1 MSRSPKYSLRGLEG
15 RRMLG
20 VDGRLV
26 LVEGISDMRVYGR
39 FVDDR
44 SRLLPVEDVA
54 KTRSNRD
61 ALVSMSTDYPEHSFI
76 VDEDLMSFAE
86 KESQDSLPENLATT
100 WELNDIE
107 CWAFHALEG
116 GGQLDSIG
124 IKDDDVRLALWASR
138 KLGSLRLISRR
149 MEKGDSASRWRL
161 DFNRCKERMMQSG
174 PRLHMGYDVVA
185 MVIRSQSRDTVSM
198 KRWQDKVGKVESE
211 FSKSKDLH
219 MVAGHD
225 LTFFLYYAST
235 QRNGVTPTMSG
246 HREFEKM
253 LVNRSLGLR
262 DGWRKLMVGR
272 VGRFLGCKPELE

>member
-1 MSRSPKYSLRGLEG
+1 MSRFPKYSLRGLEG
-15 RRMLG
+15 RRILG

-54 KTRSNRD
+54 DTRSNRD

-76 VDEDLMSFAE
+76 VDEDLMSLAE

-107 CWAFHALEG
+107 SWAFHALED
-116 GGQLDSIG
+116 GGQLGSIG
-124 IKDDDVRLALWASR
+124 INGDDVRLALWASR
-138 KLGSLRLISRR
+138 KLGSLRLISKR
-149 MEKGDSASRWRL
+149 MEKGDSLSRWRI

-174 PRLHMGYDVVA
+174 PRLHMDYDVVA

-198 KRWQDKVGKVESE
+198 KRWQEKVGKVESE
-211 FSKSKDLH
+211 FSKSRDLQ

-225 LTFFLYYAST
+225 LAFFLYYAST
-235 QRNGVTPTMSG
+235 QRNGETPTMSDQ
-246 HREFEKM
+246 RDFERM

-262 DGWRKLMVGR
+262 DGWGGLMVGK
-272 VGRFLGCKPELE
+272 VGRFLGASQS